1 MKVCILKLKRKS
13 ISKIVRLLLVNEISM
28 DKARSITGLKES
40 QLKQLVDAR
49 IVNNS
54 RNTHYSVYQSLV
66 LVGFNCVNV
75 GNSEITRDKRGRLCV
90 SVFGVQTPIFNY

>member
-54 RNTHYSVYQSLV
+54 YKAPFTIYQCLVSVK
-66 LVGFNCVNV
+66 NVNV
-75 GNSEITRDKRGRLCV
+75 DVSKTTRDRYNRLCV

>member
-1 MKVCILKLKRKS
+1 MNHLKMKRKS
-13 ISKIVRLLLVNEISM
+13 ISKIVRLLLNNEISM

-54 RNTHYSVYQSLV
+54 RSMHYSVYQSLV
-66 LVGFNCVNV
+66 LVGFGCVNV
-75 GNSEITRDKRGRLCV
+75 SNSKITRDRYNRLCV
-90 SVFGVQTPIFNY
+90 SVLGVQTPLFNY